1 MLRVIDSF
9 LFEGDD
15 DDNNDDDS
23 DDNNDDYCRDDDDD
37 VGGDDS
43 VCSDDDD
50 DNDDDGNKLLL
61 HQYPFYYHLSSL
73 NKDHLYHLNSHILSL
88 FYTPQRLYHYH
99 LYIGVKVL
107 FRYGLAIIQ
116 AYKIGKMIMI

>member
-1 MLRVIDSF
+1 VLRVIDSF

-15 DDNNDDDS
+15 DDDNDDDS
-23 DDNNDDYCRDDDDD
+23 DDNDDDYCRDDDDD

-43 VCSDDDD
+43 VCSDD

-88 FYTPQRLYHYH
+88 FYTPQRLYHYY

>member
-15 DDNNDDDS
+15 NDDY
-23 DDNNDDYCRDDDDD
+23 NDDYCRDDDDD

-43 VCSDDDD
+43 VCSDDDNDD

-88 FYTPQRLYHYH
+88 FYTPQRLYHNH